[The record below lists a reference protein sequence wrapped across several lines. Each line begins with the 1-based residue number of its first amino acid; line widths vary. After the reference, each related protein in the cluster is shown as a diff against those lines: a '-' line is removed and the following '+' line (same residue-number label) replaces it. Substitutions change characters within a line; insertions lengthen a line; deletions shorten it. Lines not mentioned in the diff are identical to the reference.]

1 MNILLFA
8 QEAAANAAN
17 AAATAA
23 NAASDAATNAA
34 AATGAAAAAAPAAA
48 AGAAHGGESPYGL
61 IPALVQGGPLTQAV
75 FGILVIMSIGSFYI
89 LFSKIIEQNKLFKEA
104 KSLRSGFWGAP
115 SLKDAAAK
123 LNKESAYRQIV
134 DDGLRAQEQH
144 NLLTDPVDAHD
155 WTNLQLTRTR
165 AAIENKLNKGLS
177 FLATVGS
184 TAPFI
189 GLFGTV
195 IGILSALVKIGAAGQ
210 ASIDTVAGPVGEAL
224 IMTAIG
230 LAVAVPAV
238 LAYNWLQAR
247 NKTISK
253 ELLGFTD
260 DVHGWMASN
269 GAVKPVIARAA
280 TAAPAKP
287 AAAKA

>member
-1 MNILLFA
+1 MIIQLAAAEATGGAQYGLVPMLREGNALTWAVFLILL
-8 QEAAANAAN
+8 
-17 AAATAA
+17 
-23 NAASDAATNAA
+23 
-34 AATGAAAAAAPAAA
+34 
-48 AGAAHGGESPYGL
+48 
-61 IPALVQGGPLTQAV
+61 V
-75 FGILVIMSIGSFYI
+75 MSIGSFFV
-89 LFSKIIEQNKLFKEA
+89 LFSKYFEQNKLMAEA
-104 KSLRSGFWGAP
+104 RRLRSTFWGAN
-115 SLKDAAAK
+115 SLKDGATK
-123 LNKESAYRQIV
+123 LNKDSAYRQIV

-144 NLLTDPVDAHD
+144 NLLTDPVDQHD
-155 WTNLQLTRTR
+155 WTKMQLSRTR
-165 AAIENKLNKGLS
+165 SAVETKLSKGLS

-247 NKTISK
+247 NKAISK
-253 ELLGFTD
+253 DLIGFTD

-269 GAVKPVIARAA
+269 GAVKPAFQTAAAATPGVKTAA
-280 TAAPAKP
+280 TASGQTPVQPGRTQPTTTTSKL
-287 AAAKA
+287 